1 MKKLSKGAEQELVAG
16 VRGLELGPEAAAP
29 TGTGLACEERLSE
42 FRCLWDQSFPE
53 CPERLHAV
61 REKLAKYQLLERC
74 TPVQARPATHEE
86 LLRVHSQ
93 EYLKLMESTQ
103 QMSEEELRALADTY
117 DSVFLHPNSYACAR
131 LATGTVL
138 QLVDMVMAGEVRNGL
153 AVVRPPGH
161 HAQRERMDGYC
172 MFNHLAV
179 SARHAQEKHQVERV
193 LIVDWDVHHGQ
204 GTQRIFEQDSSVLYF
219 SIHRYEHARFW
230 PHLPESDWRATGSGR
245 GRGYTVNVPWNQVGM
260 RDPDYISAFLHL
272 LLPIAFEFQPQLV
285 LVAAGFDSMM
295 GDPKGEM
302 AATPAC
308 FAHLTHLLMGL
319 AGGKLILSLEG
330 GYNLRSLGEGTST
343 ALKSLL
349 GDSCPLLEAPGPPC
363 QSALASV
370 SHALAAHQR
379 YWRVLERHVETPS
392 TPEEPEVAG
401 EEGEEEKEEE
411 EEEEEEEEKAAG
423 GPRPAIAPK
432 ELAATLDRVMEEV
445 LRPPPLAR
453 TGLVYDPTMMEHY
466 NMWDSHHPELPQ
478 RISRIAQRHAELGL
492 TQRCRALPARLAS
505 DQELLLCH
513 SPEYVEQMRAT
524 SGLKPRELHREGER
538 YNSIYIAPRSFHCA
552 QLAAGS
558 ACSLVE
564 AVLDGQVRNGVA
576 IVRPPGHHAERDTA
590 CGFCFFNSVAVAARH
605 AQQLGGRPLRVL
617 ILDWDVHHGN
627 GTQHMFEEDPSVLY
641 VSLHRYDHGSF
652 FPTSEDGDSSRTG
665 RGRGEGF
672 TLNVPWNGPRMGD
685 PEYLTAFHRIIMPV
699 AYEFNPEL
707 VLVSAGFD
715 AARGDPLGGC
725 QVTPEGYAHMTH
737 LLMGL
742 AGGRLVLVLEGGY
755 NLSSISESMAMC
767 TRTLLGDPPPVLPW
781 LRPLHPGALES
792 LAQVTR
798 VHRKYWQSLR
808 LNVPRAPEDSSPR
821 RPAASGAIPKQ
832 RSSPGPAAGG
842 FGTGPASPGPPTA
855 GTTAERAAEEVGAE
869 QTAGLP
875 DGQEPAEGPPRE
887 EPGPEVEDF
896 LSLEVLKLGD
906 GLPEAAGAMDAH
918 GAEPLVPEDGP
929 QEPLAP
935 EGSQDGELLGEA
947 AGGCFAP
954 TWLEVTGREQEE
966 PGADSGTFCAVTPL
980 PWCPHLTS
988 VCPVPSGHLDVTRPC
1003 QDCGLPLENW
1013 VCLCCY
1019 QVHCGRYINAHM
1031 VRHFETSGHPLVLSF
1046 TDLSVWCYSCE
1057 DYVHH
1062 EALLEAK
1069 NVAHRLKF
1077 GEDMPTSQ

>member
-1 MKKLSKGAEQELVAG
+1 MASNNGEPAPRPGPRSPPPSHAERWSSGRPPPPQPPFSVQKRGSRKGTLAPPCRSPSLPDIKKKGRMKKLSKGAEQELVAG
-16 VRGLELGPEAAAP
+16 VRGLELGSEAAVP
-29 TGTGLACEERLSE
+29 TGTGLACEEQLSE
-42 FRCLWDQSFPE
+42 FHCLWDQSFPE

-61 REKLAKYQLLERC
+61 REKLAQYQLLERC
-74 TPVQARPATHEE
+74 TPVQVSGLGLVSDREF
-86 LLRVHSQ
+86 
-93 EYLKLMESTQ
+93 LKLMESTQ

-204 GTQRIFEQDSSVLYF
+204 GTQRIFDQDSSVLYF

-230 PHLPESDWRATGSGR
+230 PHLPESDWRAAGIGR
-245 GRGYTVNVPWNQVGM
+245 GRGYTINVPWNQVGM

-272 LLPIAFEFQPQLV
+272 LLPVAFEFQPQLV

-349 GDSCPLLEAPGPPC
+349 GDPCPLLEAPGPPC

-379 YWRVLERHVETPS
+379 YWRVLERH
-392 TPEEPEVAG
+392 
-401 EEGEEEKEEE
+401 
-411 EEEEEEEEKAAG
+411 
-423 GPRPAIAPK
+423 
-432 ELAATLDRVMEEV
+432 ATLDRVMEEV

-605 AQQLGGRPLRVL
+605 AQQLAGRPLRVL

-652 FPTSEDGDSSRTG
+652 FPTSEDGDSSQTG

-798 VHRKYWQSLR
+798 IHRKYWQSLR
-808 LNVPRAPEDSSPR
+808 LNGECYLGAPARPLLRSGGRVGLRDPKAVSYSCLLPKFFSCSGHSSSPQASVSSSAPRASP
-821 RPAASGAIPKQ
+821 
-832 RSSPGPAAGG
+832 
-842 FGTGPASPGPPTA
+842 T
-855 GTTAERAAEEVGAE
+855 
-869 QTAGLP
+869 
-875 DGQEPAEGPPRE
+875 
-887 EPGPEVEDF
+887 
-896 LSLEVLKLGD
+896 
-906 GLPEAAGAMDAH
+906 
-918 GAEPLVPEDGP
+918 
-929 QEPLAP
+929 PLARS
-935 EGSQDGELLGEA
+935 GG
-947 AGGCFAP
+947 AGGCSWRRAS
-954 TWLEVTGREQEE
+954 GRDWRGEDE
-966 PGADSGTFCAVTPL
+966 GTFCAVTPL
-980 PWCPHLTS
+980 SWCPHLTS
-988 VCPVPSGHLDVTRPC
+988 VCPVPAGHLDVTGPC

-1046 TDLSVWCYSCE
+1046 TDLSVWCYNCE

-1077 GEDMPTSQ
+1077 GENMPTSQ

>member
-1 MKKLSKGAEQELVAG
+1 LS
-16 VRGLELGPEAAAP
+16 P
-29 TGTGLACEERLSE
+29 
-42 FRCLWDQSFPE
+42 
-53 CPERLHAV
+53 
-61 REKLAKYQLLERC
+61 
-74 TPVQARPATHEE
+74 QARPATQEE

-93 EYLKLMESTQ
+93 EFLKLMESTQ

-204 GTQRIFEQDSSVLYF
+204 GTQRIFDQDSSVLYF

-230 PHLPESDWRATGSGR
+230 PHLPESDWRAAGIGR
-245 GRGYTVNVPWNQVGM
+245 GRGYTINVPWNQVGM

-272 LLPIAFEFQPQLV
+272 LLPVAFEVPGWTEGSPAGARCRNPRGPGRKLV
-285 LVAAGFDSMM
+285 PSDLRRPWCRGVQREAAQGGGGGLGSRVVR
-295 GDPKGEM
+295 PS
-302 AATPAC
+302 
-308 FAHLTHLLMGL
+308 FALWESYPSSALL
-319 AGGKLILSLEG
+319 S
-330 GYNLRSLGEGTST
+330 
-343 ALKSLL
+343 
-349 GDSCPLLEAPGPPC
+349 PF
-363 QSALASV
+363 SALASV

-379 YWRVLERHVETPS
+379 YWRVLERH
-392 TPEEPEVAG
+392 
-401 EEGEEEKEEE
+401 
-411 EEEEEEEEKAAG
+411 AAG

-605 AQQLGGRPLRVL
+605 AQQLAGRPLRVL

-652 FPTSEDGDSSRTG
+652 FPTSEDGDSSQTG

-699 AYEFNPEL
+699 AYE
-707 VLVSAGFD
+707 VRAG
-715 AARGDPLGGC
+715 
-725 QVTPEGYAHMTH
+725 
-737 LLMGL
+737 
-742 AGGRLVLVLEGGY
+742 
-755 NLSSISESMAMC
+755 I
-767 TRTLLGDPPPVLPW
+767 
-781 LRPLHPGALES
+781 
-792 LAQVTR
+792 
-798 VHRKYWQSLR
+798 
-808 LNVPRAPEDSSPR
+808 PR
-821 RPAASGAIPKQ
+821 RS
-832 RSSPGPAAGG
+832 
-842 FGTGPASPGPPTA
+842 PTA
-855 GTTAERAAEEVGAE
+855 GLLPKCPLRLLRPTGHVLSLGQSLGLRKTQTWGSWLHPEPSRSSVPGTATERAAEAVGVQE
-869 QTAGLP
+869 TG
-875 DGQEPAEGPPRE
+875 GQPAEGPPRE
-887 EPGPEVEDF
+887 EPGPVVEDI
-896 LSLEVLKLGD
+896 LSLKVLKLGD

-918 GAEPLVPEDGP
+918 GAKPLAPEGGPQVQRRQEVGPPCWGESTLCVLPRSSGLGGERAEPHLNPPRNPPVTPWRRSSQFSCFP
-929 QEPLAP
+929 FFQEPLAP

-947 AGGCFAP
+947 AGGCSAP
-954 TWLEVTGREQEE
+954 IWLEVTGHEQEE
-966 PGADSGTFCAVTPL
+966 PGADSVINTPRFFSCSGHSSSPQASVSSSAPRASPTPLARSGGAGGCSWRRASGRDWRGEDEAHPSLTFGTFCAVTPL
-980 PWCPHLTS
+980 SWCPHLTS
-988 VCPVPSGHLDVTRPC
+988 VCPVPAGHLDVTGPC

-1046 TDLSVWCYSCE
+1046 TDLSVWCYNCE

-1077 GEDMPTSQ
+1077 GENMPTSQ